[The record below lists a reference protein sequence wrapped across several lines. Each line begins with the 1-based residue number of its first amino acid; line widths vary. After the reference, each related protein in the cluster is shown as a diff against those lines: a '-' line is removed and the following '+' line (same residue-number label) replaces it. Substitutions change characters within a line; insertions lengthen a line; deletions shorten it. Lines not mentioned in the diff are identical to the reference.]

1 MTTFETPSDPL
12 NLFDRKAVRRHRD
25 RAAAS
30 LNDFDFLFAEIA
42 DRLTDRLLDVKR
54 TFPLALDIG
63 CHGGEVAKTL
73 GERGGVETLLQCD
86 LSPKMAQKA
95 GGISFAADEEFL
107 PIKDGSLDLVL
118 SNLSLH
124 WVNDLP
130 GAFVQIRKASK
141 QDGFFLG
148 AMLGENTLHQLRE
161 SLMVAETEIEGGLS
175 PRVSPYATIQ
185 DVGGLLQRAGF
196 TMPVIDIDTITVSYP
211 NIFKLMNDLRG
222 MGEMNAVS
230 ERRKTFSR
238 RDTFMRAAEHYME
251 TFMNEGDVAEGCIP
265 ATFDV
270 IFITAWSPHPDQP
283 KPAKPGSATVNLA
296 DVLSEQKQ

>member
-1 MTTFETPSDPL
+1 MTTFQAPSDPL

-25 RAAAS
+25 RAAAG
-30 LNDFDFLFAEIA
+30 LEEHDFLFAEIA

-54 TFPLALDIG
+54 TFPLALDLG
-63 CHGGEVAKTL
+63 CHGGEVARTL
-73 GERGGVETLLQCD
+73 GERGGIETLLQCD
-86 LSPKMAQKA
+86 LSPKMVKKA
-95 GGISFAADEEFL
+95 SGIRFVADEEFL
-107 PIKDGSLDLVL
+107 PIKDQSLDLVL

-130 GAFVQIRKASK
+130 GAFVQIRQALK

-175 PRVSPYATIQ
+175 PRVSPYATVQ

-211 NIFKLMNDLRG
+211 NMFKLMADLRG

-238 RDTFMRAAEHYME
+238 RDTFMRAAEHYVK
-251 TFMNEGDVAEGCIP
+251 TFVNEGDVGEGCIP

-270 IFITAWSPHPDQP
+270 IFITAWSPDPDQP
-283 KPAKPGSATVNLA
+283 KPAKRGSATVSFA
-296 DVLSEQKQ
+296 DILSESKK